1 VNSTRISPY
10 SCKYSKKI
18 YTQHQLLVLILF
30 KDYRNQHYRD
40 FIEDI
45 GDMETIQQEL
55 DLSAVPHFTT
65 LQKFFCRIKT
75 LYLRY
80 AFGKTLNLFYSNNDP
95 IPVTAIDSSGFTSGY
110 SSHYYSI
117 RTGKIRKHFLKTS
130 ISVDTDQQV
139 ITGFIASKSR
149 VHDTRHA
156 GRLLRQCHKIR
167 KSDCYVMDK
176 GYDSEAIHRLI
187 REDLHADS
195 IIPIRSW
202 NNDVVG
208 GTYRREM
215 ALQFDDVRYR
225 KRQLVENKF
234 SVLKRKFSGDL
245 KARIFAIQKKEIAGK
260 MIVCNIHRF
269 LQFLVIEVFY
279 RAKKLI
285 KFIRLRWEFQWCKCM
300 DILKI
305 PRMEKQEYDR
315 LIEKGYVCR
324 IAFQG
329 EKYPYIAPFLY
340 VFDGSFLYFL
350 STKYGKKIEHF
361 RKSPYV
367 SVEIEKYTKDLSS
380 YMFVTLQGYLEEV
393 HDSIEKKIIREK
405 FVDLIVERNLSCNIL
420 AALGHSPLD
429 PPAAIAEEERSLVWK
444 LVGVKDLIAL
454 KNL

>member
-1 VNSTRISPY
+1 LSPYQSVCSKSKETTKRLASRNIRFIRAAFSIVKAIRITPY

-18 YTQHQLLVLILF
+18 YTQYQLLVLILF

-45 GDMETIQQEL
+45 GDMKSIQEEL

-65 LQKFFCRIKT
+65 LQKFFFRIKT

-80 AFGKTLNLFYSNNDP
+80 AFGKTLNLFYSNEDP
-95 IPVTAIDSSGFTSGY
+95 IPITAIDSSGFTSGY

-139 ITGFIASKSR
+139 ITGFIVSKSR

-156 GRLLRQCHKIR
+156 SRLLRQCHKIR
-167 KSDCYVMDK
+167 KSDCYVLDK

-202 NNDVVG
+202 NNEFVG
-208 GTYRREM
+208 GTYRKEM
-215 ALQFDDVRYR
+215 ALHFDDVRYR

-245 KARIFAIQKKEIAGK
+245 KARMFAIQKKEITGK

-279 RAKKLI
+279 RAKK
-285 KFIRLRWEFQWCKCM
+285 F
-300 DILKI
+300 
-305 PRMEKQEYDR
+305 
-315 LIEKGYVCR
+315 
-324 IAFQG
+324 
-329 EKYPYIAPFLY
+329 
-340 VFDGSFLYFL
+340 
-350 STKYGKKIEHF
+350 
-361 RKSPYV
+361 
-367 SVEIEKYTKDLSS
+367 
-380 YMFVTLQGYLEEV
+380 
-393 HDSIEKKIIREK
+393 
-405 FVDLIVERNLSCNIL
+405 
-420 AALGHSPLD
+420 
-429 PPAAIAEEERSLVWK
+429 
-444 LVGVKDLIAL
+444 
-454 KNL
+454 